1 MHMHEIKDSQTTRAR
16 ATKKLHI
23 YTRGVQDSV
32 FICFLR
38 SRYCS
43 ILAKQPEGF
52 WNFFCLD
59 TTSISLSL
67 LINISFFVSSFL
79 LPFYLKEKKKEGNRK
94 KRRHPASASRRTS
107 NGSGYIYISLY
118 CFHTHTHTHSLSH
131 SPPFTYLPTSHP
143 PSLSL
148 LIHTSLFPLLVQDGR
163 VFWITTEGGLTKSA
177 RQPPLF
183 LFLFLSLCF
192 FIRHCFDKNVLLLCV
207 ISYHFPRLY
216 TWFPISGIFL

>member
-1 MHMHEIKDSQTTRAR
+1 MSLVEGKRHCQTHPTYKCTC
-16 ATKKLHI
+16 TKSKIHRRHGRERRKN
-23 YTRGVQDSV
+23 YTYTQGVCRILSSYV
-32 FICFLR
+32 FFAAV
-38 SRYCS
+38 YCS

-79 LPFYLKEKKKEGNRK
+79 LPFYLREKKKEGNRK

-118 CFHTHTHTHSLSH
+118 CFHTHTHTHTLSLTRRPLH
-131 SPPFTYLPTSHP
+131 ICLPPTLP

-148 LIHTSLFPLLVQDGR
+148 YIPLCSL
-163 VFWITTEGGLTKSA
+163 
-177 RQPPLF
+177 
-183 LFLFLSLCF
+183 
-192 FIRHCFDKNVLLLCV
+192 
-207 ISYHFPRLY
+207 YLY
-216 TWFPISGIFL
+216 KMAGCSG